1 MVVTNQQAVLRPRIV
16 GRYALFDEIAAGGM
30 ATIHLGR
37 LVGPVGFS
45 RTVAIKTLHPQFAKD
60 PEFVEMFL
68 EEARLASRIQHP
80 NVISTVDVATTEGEV
95 FLVMEYVAG
104 ESLAKLVRSA
114 LKRGERMPVEVAA
127 TVLAGMLHGLHAT
140 HEAKN
145 EQLEP
150 MHIVHRDVSP
160 QNVLVGLDGIA
171 RIFDFGV
178 AKAAAMRSQ
187 ATSDGQMKGKLSYM
201 SPEQLNS
208 RAVDRRTDI
217 FAAGVV
223 AWECLVGRRL
233 FAGSDPGEVLAKVL
247 TLDIPAPIDVQNS
260 IPRAVSNTVMRALER
275 SPEQRWQTAK
285 EFAIELERT
294 VVLAAAHVVGDWVAL
309 NAGEALQDRRHRV
322 EAVERASVDLGHVGI
337 YASGVSTSD
346 LVSPPSSR
354 SLPQGSD
361 GGELSS
367 AASAT
372 THSSNLTVTSTAAS
386 ARQSMARQL
395 AFTLL
400 VGACG
405 AGLVGAMWFWQQR
418 NAITPDTDRSP
429 AVLPE
434 PPAESHSNLTPEPA
448 RSARP
453 ERGGPEKEAVL
464 PPPVLEIESLPEQA
478 EAADAG
484 AARPAAVRS
493 PAAAWR
499 ALHPPSRNRKGG
511 KRGLK
516 SAASPARAEGAPP
529 AAAGKDARVPPALI
543 PVEATEKPAS
553 DAPKSE
559 CEPPWYIDP
568 KGIQRLKP
576 KCL

>member
-145 EQLEP
+145 EQLDP

-260 IPRAVSNTVMRALER
+260 IPRTVSNTVMRALER
-275 SPEQRWQTAK
+275 SPDQRWQTAK
-285 EFAIELERT
+285 EFAIELERN

-361 GGELSS
+361 GSELSS

-372 THSSNLTVTSTAAS
+372 THSSNLTVTSTAAT

-405 AGLVGAMWFWQQR
+405 AGIVGGIWFWQQR
-418 NAITPDTDRSP
+418 NAISPDTGRSP
-429 AVLPE
+429 AALPE
-434 PPAESHSNLTPEPA
+434 PPGESHSVLTPEPGAAPGAERA
-448 RSARP
+448 R
-453 ERGGPEKEAVL
+453 PEKEATAA
-464 PPPVLEIESLPEQA
+464 PPVLEIHSLPEQA
-478 EAADAG
+478 DAG
-484 AARPAAVRS
+484 AERPAVVRAPS
-493 PAAAWR
+493 AAGR
-499 ALHPPSRNRKGG
+499 APHGSRTRRGG

-516 SAASPARAEGAPP
+516 SAANAARAE
-529 AAAGKDARVPPALI
+529 AAAAPGKDTRLAPTLT
-543 PVEATEKPAS
+543 PVEASEKAPTE
-553 DAPKSE
+553 APKSE

>member
-1 MVVTNQQAVLRPRIV
+1 
-16 GRYALFDEIAAGGM
+16 
-30 ATIHLGR
+30 
-37 LVGPVGFS
+37 
-45 RTVAIKTLHPQFAKD
+45 
-60 PEFVEMFL
+60 
-68 EEARLASRIQHP
+68 
-80 NVISTVDVATTEGEV
+80 
-95 FLVMEYVAG
+95 
-104 ESLAKLVRSA
+104 
-114 LKRGERMPVEVAA
+114 
-127 TVLAGMLHGLHAT
+127 MLHGLHAT

-160 QNVLVGLDGIA
+160 QNVLVGVDGIA

-285 EFAIELERT
+285 EFAIELERN

-309 NAGEALQDRRHRV
+309 NAGDALKDRRHRV

-337 YASGVSTSD
+337 YASGVAASD
-346 LVSPPSSR
+346 LVTPASSR
-354 SLPQGSD
+354 SSTQSAD
-361 GGELSS
+361 GGELLS
-367 AASAT
+367 AGSAT
-372 THSSNLTVTSTAAS
+372 THSSNLTVTSAAAA

-405 AGLVGAMWFWQQR
+405 AAIVGAMWFWQQR
-418 NAITPDTDRSP
+418 SAITPDAGRSP
-429 AVLPE
+429 AALPE
-434 PPAESHSNLTPEPA
+434 PPAESHSNLTPEPEPSP
-448 RSARP
+448 RG
-453 ERGGPEKEAVL
+453 ERAGSEKEAAV

-484 AARPAAVRS
+484 AARPAAVRAP
-493 PAAAWR
+493 PAGR
-499 ALHPPSRNRKGG
+499 ALHASRNRKAG
-511 KRGLK
+511 KRGPR
-516 SAASPARAEGAPP
+516 SAANPPRAEGAAPP
-529 AAAGKDARVPPALI
+529 ASGKDARLAPALA
-543 PVEATEKPAS
+543 PVETGDKATTE
-553 DAPKSE
+553 APKSE
-559 CEPPWYIDP
+559 CEPPWYIDA